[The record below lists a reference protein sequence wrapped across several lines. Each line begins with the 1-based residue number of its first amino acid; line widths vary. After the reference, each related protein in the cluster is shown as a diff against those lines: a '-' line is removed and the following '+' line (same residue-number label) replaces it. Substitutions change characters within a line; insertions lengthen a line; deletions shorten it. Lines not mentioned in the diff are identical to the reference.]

1 MSIVTLAEAKAHSA
15 IETDADDA
23 LIQGKIE
30 AAELYV
36 GAFIGRRLVDF
47 DPLPADL
54 REAVLQ
60 LTAHWYENREA
71 ALVGLTVESIPF
83 GVMEIVS
90 NHREWVF

>member
-1 MSIVTLAEAKAHSA
+1 MSIVTLAEAKAHSV

-23 LIQGKIE
+23 LITAKIE
-30 AAELYV
+30 AAELFI
-36 GAFIGRRLVDF
+36 GAFIGKRLVDF

-71 ALVGLTVESIPF
+71 SLVGLSVESIPF